1 MTREECI
8 ERMAVASARKIIGK
22 QYQWTEEQVQAFC
35 YSDPYGVRHFAKIKK
50 QAAVM
55 YDTLV
60 SVGVIS

>member
-1 MTREECI
+1 
-8 ERMAVASARKIIGK
+8 MAVASARKIIGK